1 MINKELRYSTISN
14 SIIYFLIN
22 NILVNFPTISL
33 IFPKQAKT
41 NLFSLIVSN
50 FIFFYKIKLKSRK
63 EVLYMNHLAK
73 YLTMKII
80 PREYEN
86 DLDQIELAIYGMEG
100 LLCNLSTLFVA
111 IILSFIFHT
120 TYEFVLF
127 IFFFIPL
134 RLSYKSFHC
143 SSFLQCLVFSNMIIL
158 FASYFIKYVTNIPF
172 LRLICLSLIVAN
184 YTLSFEKNKR
194 LHCIEILILYL
205 CSFID
210 SSLLVIYLISL
221 FINTIL
227 ILLKRGENHV

>member
-1 MINKELRYSTISN
+1 
-14 SIIYFLIN
+14 
-22 NILVNFPTISL
+22 
-33 IFPKQAKT
+33 
-41 NLFSLIVSN
+41 
-50 FIFFYKIKLKSRK
+50 
-63 EVLYMNHLAK
+63 MNHLAK

-86 DLDQIELAIYGMEG
+86 DLDQIELAVYGMEG
-100 LLCNLSTLFVA
+100 LLCNLST
-111 IILSFIFHT
+111 
-120 TYEFVLF
+120 EFVLF

>member
-1 MINKELRYSTISN
+1 
-14 SIIYFLIN
+14 
-22 NILVNFPTISL
+22 
-33 IFPKQAKT
+33 
-41 NLFSLIVSN
+41 
-50 FIFFYKIKLKSRK
+50 
-63 EVLYMNHLAK
+63 MNHLAK

-86 DLDQIELAIYGMEG
+86 DLDQIELAVYGMDG
-100 LLCNLSTLFVA
+100 LLCNLSILFVV

>member
-1 MINKELRYSTISN
+1 
-14 SIIYFLIN
+14 
-22 NILVNFPTISL
+22 
-33 IFPKQAKT
+33 
-41 NLFSLIVSN
+41 
-50 FIFFYKIKLKSRK
+50 
-63 EVLYMNHLAK
+63 MNHLAK

-80 PREYEN
+80 PKEYEN
-86 DLDQIELAIYGMEG
+86 DLDQIELAVYGMEG

-184 YTLSFEKNKR
+184 YTLSFEKTFVLSKLNLYPTPSIYQLYNSWLSPR
-194 LHCIEILILYL
+194 PISTSPLHA
-205 CSFID
+205 SRHFH
-210 SSLLVIYLISL
+210 
-221 FINTIL
+221 F
-227 ILLKRGENHV
+227 

>member
-1 MINKELRYSTISN
+1 
-14 SIIYFLIN
+14 
-22 NILVNFPTISL
+22 
-33 IFPKQAKT
+33 
-41 NLFSLIVSN
+41 
-50 FIFFYKIKLKSRK
+50 
-63 EVLYMNHLAK
+63 MNHLAK

-184 YTLSFEKNKR
+184 TLYLLKKQKTS
-194 LHCIEILILYL
+194 LHRNMILYL

>member
-1 MINKELRYSTISN
+1 MSNASEDLPEPESPVITI
-14 SIIYFLIN
+14 
-22 NILVNFPTISL
+22 ILSLGISKFMFFKL
-33 IFPKQAKT
+33 CSFAP
-41 NLFSLIVSN
+41 
-50 FIFFYKIKLKSRK
+50 FI
-63 EVLYMNHLAK
+63 
-73 YLTMKII
+73 
-80 PREYEN
+80 
-86 DLDQIELAIYGMEG
+86 
-100 LLCNLSTLFVA
+100 

>member
-33 IFPKQAKT
+33 IFPNSIK
-41 NLFSLIVSN
+41 FY
-50 FIFFYKIKLKSRK
+50 FFL
-63 EVLYMNHLAK
+63 
-73 YLTMKII
+73 
-80 PREYEN
+80 YEN

-100 LLCNLSTLFVA
+100 LLCSLSTLFVA

>member
-1 MINKELRYSTISN
+1 MQPFYPFCSDYFIIHFSYNLRIRF
-14 SIIYFLIN
+14 IYFL
-22 NILVNFPTISL
+22 
-33 IFPKQAKT
+33 
-41 NLFSLIVSN
+41 
-50 FIFFYKIKLKSRK
+50 
-63 EVLYMNHLAK
+63 
-73 YLTMKII
+73 
-80 PREYEN
+80 
-86 DLDQIELAIYGMEG
+86 
-100 LLCNLSTLFVA
+100 
-111 IILSFIFHT
+111 
-120 TYEFVLF
+120 
-127 IFFFIPL
+127 FIPL

>member
-1 MINKELRYSTISN
+1 
-14 SIIYFLIN
+14 
-22 NILVNFPTISL
+22 
-33 IFPKQAKT
+33 
-41 NLFSLIVSN
+41 
-50 FIFFYKIKLKSRK
+50 
-63 EVLYMNHLAK
+63 MNHLAK

-184 YTLSFEKNKR
+184 YTLSFEKKKR

>member
-1 MINKELRYSTISN
+1 
-14 SIIYFLIN
+14 
-22 NILVNFPTISL
+22 
-33 IFPKQAKT
+33 
-41 NLFSLIVSN
+41 
-50 FIFFYKIKLKSRK
+50 
-63 EVLYMNHLAK
+63 MNHLAK

-158 FASYFIKYVTNIPF
+158 FASYFIKYVTNIP
-172 LRLICLSLIVAN
+172 CLIVAN

>member
-1 MINKELRYSTISN
+1 
-14 SIIYFLIN
+14 
-22 NILVNFPTISL
+22 
-33 IFPKQAKT
+33 
-41 NLFSLIVSN
+41 
-50 FIFFYKIKLKSRK
+50 
-63 EVLYMNHLAK
+63 MNHLAK

-100 LLCNLSTLFVA
+100 LLCSLSTLFVA
-111 IILSFIFHT
+111 II
-120 TYEFVLF
+120 
-127 IFFFIPL
+127 FFIPL

>member
-1 MINKELRYSTISN
+1 
-14 SIIYFLIN
+14 
-22 NILVNFPTISL
+22 
-33 IFPKQAKT
+33 
-41 NLFSLIVSN
+41 
-50 FIFFYKIKLKSRK
+50 
-63 EVLYMNHLAK
+63 MNHLAK

-111 IILSFIFHT
+111 IILSFTQAFIIRISHNT
-120 TYEFVLF
+120 CIIVLF

-210 SSLLVIYLISL
+210 SSFIDSSLLVIYLISL

>member
-1 MINKELRYSTISN
+1 
-14 SIIYFLIN
+14 
-22 NILVNFPTISL
+22 
-33 IFPKQAKT
+33 
-41 NLFSLIVSN
+41 
-50 FIFFYKIKLKSRK
+50 
-63 EVLYMNHLAK
+63 MNHLAK

-227 ILLKRGENHV
+227 ILLKRGERIIWFISWFCSSFRCTSFMVDLIWTKETPSIKKQIKRW

>member
-33 IFPKQAKT
+33 IFPNSIK
-41 NLFSLIVSN
+41 FY
-50 FIFFYKIKLKSRK
+50 FIEKKLKSRK

-80 PREYEN
+80 PKEYEN
-86 DLDQIELAIYGMEG
+86 DLDQIELAVYGMEG

>member
-1 MINKELRYSTISN
+1 
-14 SIIYFLIN
+14 
-22 NILVNFPTISL
+22 
-33 IFPKQAKT
+33 
-41 NLFSLIVSN
+41 
-50 FIFFYKIKLKSRK
+50 
-63 EVLYMNHLAK
+63 MNHLAK

-80 PREYEN
+80 PKEYEN
-86 DLDQIELAIYGMEG
+86 DLDQIELAVYGMEG

-111 IILSFIFHT
+111 IILSFIFH
-120 TYEFVLF
+120 YNLRIRFIYFLF
-127 IFFFIPL
+127 YYLL

>member
-1 MINKELRYSTISN
+1 MKVRLTLLGVITNIYLELG
-14 SIIYFLIN
+14 
-22 NILVNFPTISL
+22 
-33 IFPKQAKT
+33 
-41 NLFSLIVSN
+41 
-50 FIFFYKIKLKSRK
+50 FFYKIKLKSRK
-63 EVLYMNHLAK
+63 EVYMNHLAK

>member
-1 MINKELRYSTISN
+1 
-14 SIIYFLIN
+14 
-22 NILVNFPTISL
+22 
-33 IFPKQAKT
+33 
-41 NLFSLIVSN
+41 
-50 FIFFYKIKLKSRK
+50 
-63 EVLYMNHLAK
+63 MNHLAK

-143 SSFLQCLVFSNMIIL
+143 SSFLQCLVFSNMI
-158 FASYFIKYVTNIPF
+158 PF

>member
-1 MINKELRYSTISN
+1 
-14 SIIYFLIN
+14 
-22 NILVNFPTISL
+22 
-33 IFPKQAKT
+33 
-41 NLFSLIVSN
+41 
-50 FIFFYKIKLKSRK
+50 
-63 EVLYMNHLAK
+63 MNHLAK

-143 SSFLQCLVFSNMIIL
+143 SSSLPHILLNMLQ
-158 FASYFIKYVTNIPF
+158 
-172 LRLICLSLIVAN
+172 
-184 YTLSFEKNKR
+184 
-194 LHCIEILILYL
+194 
-205 CSFID
+205 
-210 SSLLVIYLISL
+210 ISL
-221 FINTIL
+221 F
-227 ILLKRGENHV
+227 

>member
-1 MINKELRYSTISN
+1 
-14 SIIYFLIN
+14 
-22 NILVNFPTISL
+22 
-33 IFPKQAKT
+33 
-41 NLFSLIVSN
+41 
-50 FIFFYKIKLKSRK
+50 
-63 EVLYMNHLAK
+63 MNHLAK

-184 YTLSFEKNKR
+184 YTLSFEKMMSSNSN
-194 LHCIEILILYL
+194 ILIVP
-205 CSFID
+205 SD
-210 SSLLVIYLISL
+210 SSYAPNSSL
-221 FINTIL
+221 QFLCLNFNDFIFGSPFSSIL
-227 ILLKRGENHV
+227 NV